1 MDVILEVFLLL
12 SEKFVFPGPEGLD
25 TESLFLSLDLVF
37 FEDFDGVSDELNI
50 THSCS
55 VSLAQTQ
62 VLNSGK
68 TSLVVFESRN
78 KLFLNVLNSLGSEQS
93 LFKENVPLIVL
104 DLCAA
109 NHALNKGTNLLG
121 LLGSRG
127 DALMSN
133 QVGGEVSKHSLAVL
147 RGAVEFANL
156 TLVPH
161 FLIIVELLYNYKK
174 EQINVRLIIIIYQY
188 KYNDDV
194 LDSSIQ

>member
-37 FEDFDGVSDELNI
+37 FEDFDGVADELNI

-55 VSLAQTQ
+55 VTLAQTQ

-68 TSLVVFESRN
+68 TSLVVFESRD

-93 LFKENVPLIVL
+93 LFEENIPLIPF

-109 NHALNKGTNLLG
+109 DHSLNKGSYLLG
-121 LLGSRG
+121 LFGCCS
-127 DALMSN
+127 DALVCDE
-133 QVGGEVSKHSLAVL
+133 VGGEVSEHCLAML
-147 RGAVEFANL
+147 RGAVELANL

-161 FLIIVELLYNYKK
+161 FLIIVELLYNYKR
-174 EQINVRLIIIIYQY
+174 ELINVRLIIIIYQY

-194 LDSSIQ
+194 LDSSIK